1 MINFKLIEM
10 KKVYNWICI
19 FLTVFLCFLA
29 FKILLLNIGEEI
41 VEASSVEQQTNI
53 VQANEGKN
61 EISQVLP
68 RFFIH
73 KTLSAMEVNHKRERG
88 ENGNLSI
95 FGYAFQK
102 LIRVDYRDPKILF
115 KAEIPLLKEMDD
127 DMAEIEDYFI
137 AQETLNGV
145 TRQKERIPRENP
157 ADMKGKNAVPPEKD
171 AAAANSANP
180 QKDQVDIVSSPVNM
194 PQKLTLDESKPTIF
208 IYHTHATESYLPETT
223 GNFHSLKREYT
234 VRAVGD
240 ELAAQLEK
248 RGYKVIHDDTVHDYP
263 SYQQS
268 YVRSL
273 KTLEENLKENPS
285 LKIIF
290 DIHRDAAPKVDGV
303 SKHSYVTIN
312 NEKVARFS
320 IVVGTGNPNAKE
332 LQTFAEYINAKS
344 DEKYPGLMKGI
355 IFKPYK
361 FNQYRSNYYALL
373 EMGDTA
379 NHIDEAVR
387 TAKYLA
393 EILESVFEDIKK

>member
-1 MINFKLIEM
+1 MIHFTFIEK
-10 KKVYNWICI
+10 KKVYHWICI

-41 VEASSVEQQTNI
+41 VEASSINQQTNI
-53 VQANEGKN
+53 VQANEGQD
-61 EISQVLP
+61 EISEFLP
-68 RFFIH
+68 KFFIH
-73 KTLSAMEVNHKRERG
+73 KALSVVEVNYKREKG
-88 ENGNLSI
+88 ENQALSI
-95 FGYAFQK
+95 LKYAFQK
-102 LIRVDYRDPKILF
+102 FICFDYRDPKILF
-115 KAEIPLLKEMDD
+115 KAEIPLLIEMDE
-127 DMAEIEDYFI
+127 DMAEMEDYFI
-137 AQETLNGV
+137 AEEALKGV
-145 TRQKERIPRENP
+145 SRQKERLPQQNPDKMKEKKAEPAEEN
-157 ADMKGKNAVPPEKD
+157 
-171 AAAANSANP
+171 AAAANGADSRNA
-180 QKDQVDIVSSPVNM
+180 QVDVVSSPVNM
-194 PQKLTLDESKPTIF
+194 PQKLELDKNKPVVF

-248 RGYKVIHDDTVHDYP
+248 KGYKVIHDDTVHDYP

-273 KTLEENLKENPS
+273 KTLEENLKKNSS

-290 DIHRDAAPKVDGV
+290 DIHRDAALKVDDAA
-303 SKHSYVTIN
+303 KHSYVTIN
-312 NEKVARFS
+312 NEKVAQFS

-332 LQTFAEYINAKS
+332 LQTFAEYIKAKS
-344 DEKYPGLMKGI
+344 DEKYPGLMKGV

-361 FNQYRSNYYALL
+361 FNQYCSNYYALL

-379 NHIDEAVR
+379 NHIDEVIR

-393 EILESVFEDIKK
+393 EILASVFEDIKK